1 MNCIAGG
8 TQALHTVPQLVCG
21 NPCRPAHGTGGGSG
35 LSGAGTSAAGG
46 GPCCIY
52 LFHLPPRVSVS
63 AEGQSKLLISI
74 QKSKHSCPRRHSCT
88 TRKPTMSCRYRALHG
103 IPKATTRLVGKTP
116 PWFEHTMML
125 AEDLGQEQATFGG
138 LQAWQVQPQLGRLDP
153 LA

>member
-63 AEGQSKLLISI
+63 AEGQSKLFDLIS
-74 QKSKHSCPRRHSCT
+74 K
-88 TRKPTMSCRYRALHG
+88 
-103 IPKATTRLVGKTP
+103 
-116 PWFEHTMML
+116 
-125 AEDLGQEQATFGG
+125 EQAQLSTATLLHNMKAHHV
-138 LQAWQVQPQLGRLDP
+138 LQIPCAAWHPQGNNPLGRED
-153 LA
+153 ATMV